1 MLIVVAIVI
10 LLAGLGIA
18 GYFIYEGNFYY
29 QTDNAKVD
37 TVIYQLTANAQRET
51 GKNGCLSRRTR

>member
-1 MLIVVAIVI
+1 MVIAAAIVI

-18 GYFIYEGNFYY
+18 GYFIYEGSFYY

-37 TVIYQLTANAQRET
+37 TAIYQLTGKRKWST
-51 GKNGCLSRRTR
+51 GKNERLSRR